1 MSNIEI
7 YRMKKRAEQRRRK
20 RVVCR
25 VLKISVLA
33 AFALTLVL
41 FFVLKSPVQAQEDG
55 ETYFKYYNT
64 LRVEKGDS
72 LWGYAQQ
79 YSTGSGKSMDAYID
93 EVCSINHIAKN
104 ATLRTG
110 TTLTVPY
117 YSTEYKCNAD

>member
-20 RVVCR
+20 KVFG
-25 VLKISVLA
+25 KIIRLSVLA
-33 AFALTLVL
+33 AFSLTLIL
-41 FFVLKSPVQAQEDG
+41 FFILKSPVKAQEDG

-64 LRVEKGDS
+64 VRVEKGDS
-72 LWGYAQQ
+72 LWGYAQL
-79 YSTGSGKSMDAYID
+79 YSAGSGKSTEAYID
-93 EVCSINHIAKN
+93 EVCSINHISKN

-117 YSTEYKCNAD
+117 YSTEYICSAD